1 MSNRKRTIK
10 EDKKLLNLY
19 IRYRRDYLK
28 DDDFKNMKALTEENH
43 KKIKLYFEPLQFN
56 NKDHKWLSDEYKDRE
71 NKIKNE
77 KDGRKRKTLK
87 KELNKLKPYKE
98 RYDEIVKI
106 QSRIKHKNRIL
117 SKIETPY
124 DNKESIDTNP
134 EAYNYIYDSF
144 EESDMISINDIII
157 NPKDILE
164 FDYHLHLLR
173 ELFGLDQSN
182 TKIINVL
189 LTLLPIQMEEGDIS
203 DYYTEKV
210 YRWIEKSKRIDDAVK
225 YLISSKYINLSNK
238 KALKIVTNENAKW
251 LLIACLKYEERNNV
265 KITIKRDKK
274 NLNIK
279 SKILHQIFRDYFN
292 LKTAET
298 ITKYSSLI

>member
-98 RYDEIVKI
+98 RYDEIVRI
-106 QSRIKHKNRIL
+106 QSLQKSKSKLL
-117 SKIETPY
+117 SNVISIY
-124 DNKESIDTNP
+124 DNREKIDTNP
-134 EAYNYIYDSF
+134 EAYNDIHDSF

-164 FDYHLHLLR
+164 FNYHLHLLR
-173 ELFGLDQSN
+173 ELFGLDQSK
-182 TKIINVL
+182 TEIINVL
-189 LTLLPIQMEEGDIS
+189 LNLLPIHMEEGVIS

-210 YRWIEKSKRIDDAVK
+210 NTWIEKSRRIDDAVK
-225 YLISSKYINLSNK
+225 YLISSNYIKLSK
-238 KALKIVTNENAKW
+238 EKALEKVTNEDAKW
-251 LLIACLKYEERNNV
+251 LLHACIKYEEKNNS

-274 NLNIK
+274 NHNIK
-279 SKILHQIFRDYFN
+279 SKILHKIFKDCFN
-292 LKTAET
+292 SKTAET